1 MKCILGGVS
10 VQGLHD
16 VNQDSFQ
23 YSDFGFGQILVLS
36 DGLGSRKHS
45 DVGSRSFCNC
55 VVELAKETRCSVE
68 AYGDINGFLAEI
80 HRRWL
85 ASLDGHEVKDCYCTA
100 LFVMIKS
107 GLYISAH
114 LGDGVIVVM
123 ADGKAHVSLEEKES
137 FSNITN
143 ALTENFVLED
153 WCVEKCNFD
162 VMEGVYLSSDGVELK
177 EYKDTLYADFAR
189 DFCMGYEGMSCDDI
203 ESHIKD
209 WLIDWPSNDDKTIV
223 FLISEQLGD

>member
-85 ASLDGHEVKDCYCTA
+85 ASLDGHEVRDCYCTA
-100 LFVMIKS
+100 LIVMNKR
-107 GLYISAH
+107 GWNRSAQQ
-114 LGDGVIVVM
+114 GDGVIVGM
-123 ADGKAHVSLEEKES
+123 ADGEVHV
-137 FSNITN
+137 
-143 ALTENFVLED
+143 
-153 WCVEKCNFD
+153 
-162 VMEGVYLSSDGVELK
+162 
-177 EYKDTLYADFAR
+177 
-189 DFCMGYEGMSCDDI
+189 
-203 ESHIKD
+203 
-209 WLIDWPSNDDKTIV
+209 
-223 FLISEQLGD
+223 